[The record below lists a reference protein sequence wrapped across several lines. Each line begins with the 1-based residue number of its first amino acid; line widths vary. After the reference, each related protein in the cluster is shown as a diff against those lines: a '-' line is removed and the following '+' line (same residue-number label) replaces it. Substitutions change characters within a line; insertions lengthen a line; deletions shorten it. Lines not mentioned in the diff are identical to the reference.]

1 MIDRI
6 GTGVDGTRRIRYLT
20 RHIRI
25 HRKRV
30 VSFSEVRMVEIL
42 LLLFGFE
49 PCVNPSSDKRGLH
62 TLVVSIEYTDTYI
75 HRM

>member
-6 GTGVDGTRRIRYLT
+6 GTGVDGTHGIRYLT

-42 LLLFGFE
+42 LLFVWFRTMRE
-49 PCVNPSSDKRGLH
+49 
-62 TLVVSIEYTDTYI
+62 SIQ
-75 HRM
+75 